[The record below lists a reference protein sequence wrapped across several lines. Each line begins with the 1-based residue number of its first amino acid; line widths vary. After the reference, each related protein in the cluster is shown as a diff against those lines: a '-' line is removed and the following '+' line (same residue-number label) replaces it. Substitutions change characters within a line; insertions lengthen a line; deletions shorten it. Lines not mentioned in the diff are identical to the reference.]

1 MNKKILIF
9 VFTIL
14 FTSLV
19 IPFSSVFATPED
31 DLTKINNH
39 YETLKTK
46 INKYGVRKFNKEDYI
61 YSRDTSQAKATDQK
75 IYWDVALYMGS
86 AICSKKYAKP
96 YDREYWDKACESFQN
111 KKYPAFLNIIKSET
125 FATASFVFYTG
136 SKENEPI
143 FRHYFKAGYYNGFA
157 SQSLPV
163 RVLERDFTEIYA
175 HIHFTYDKDSRFH
188 LSQNVDMS
196 SSNFYTKLN
205 DDQNNKVFL
214 MGQNKYQ
221 FINIFNDFKVEYPN
235 DFPLSDKTS
244 NDNPALNNKPDYY
257 PYFAYKVNDMN
268 LNGEIINVNSD
279 KKMALD
285 PLMYMPN
292 YELYK
297 EDKTTKIFEYHGD
310 NLYDKFNYDFEQKGY
325 YWVKTYVNAKP
336 PLKNTID
343 EDWIHQPVYAK
354 IKIGSGDYTFFP
366 NDKKYC
372 DQENCEVPVY
382 AESCVATHEKLGEA
396 VGCEIQNLDFF
407 FSQKLGILYFPINAL
422 KHVVGVYSNNTITCH
437 IKISQ
442 YDMNACYIQ
451 EKTPQIYSLLNM
463 FANGALICCLILW
476 LRHELYAILSGNGEE

>member
-31 DLTKINNH
+31 H

-96 YDREYWDKACESFQN
+96 YDREYWDKACESFRD
-111 KKYPAFLNIIKSET
+111 KKYKSFLNIIKTDS
-125 FATASFVFYTG
+125 FASASFVFYTG

-143 FRHYFKAGYYNGFA
+143 FRHYFKDGFYNGFA
-157 SQSLPV
+157 SQSLPR

-175 HIHFTYDKDSRFH
+175 DIHFTYDKTKRFH
-188 LSQNVDMS
+188 LSENVDMH
-196 SSNFYTKLN
+196 SSNIYTKLN

-214 MGQNKYQ
+214 MGQNRYQ
-221 FINIFNDFKVEYPN
+221 FINVFNDFRVEYPD

-285 PLMYMPN
+285 PLMYRPN

-310 NLYDKFNYDFEQKGY
+310 NLYDKFNYDFEEKGY
-325 YWVKTYVNAKP
+325 YWVKTYVSSKP

-343 EDWIHQPVYAK
+343 EDWIHQPVYAR
-354 IKIGSGDYTFFP
+354 IKIGAGNYTFFP

-407 FSQKLGILYFPINAL
+407 FSQKLGVLYFPITAL
-422 KHVVGVYSNNTITCH
+422 KHVIGVYSNNTITCH

-463 FANGALICCLILW
+463 FANGALICCLIFW

>member
-96 YDREYWDKACESFQN
+96 YDREYWDKACESFRD
-111 KKYPAFLNIIKSET
+111 KKYKSFLNIIKTDS
-125 FATASFVFYTG
+125 FASASFVFYTG
-136 SKENEPI
+136 NKENEPI
-143 FRHYFKAGYYNGFA
+143 FRHYKKDGIYNVFA
-157 SQSLPV
+157 SQSSPR

-175 HIHFTYDKDSRFH
+175 DIHFTYDKTKRFH
-188 LSQNVDMS
+188 LSENVDMH

-221 FINIFNDFKVEYPN
+221 FINVFNDFKVEYPD

-268 LNGEIINVNSD
+268 LNGEIINVNAD

-310 NLYDKFNYDFEQKGY
+310 TLYDKFNYDFEQKGY

-407 FSQKLGILYFPINAL
+407 FSQKLGILYFPMATL
-422 KHVVGVYSNNTITCH
+422 KHIVGVYSNNTITCH